1 LQLLGEKAGEVAQS
15 RIVLAEMRAK
25 RALECGGLTPPSQH
39 TISDIVLL
47 KAAASRPH
55 SKGFASF
62 GKNYAALGEAPAR
75 LGLFH

>member
-1 LQLLGEKAGEVAQS
+1 
-15 RIVLAEMRAK
+15 
-25 RALECGGLTPPSQH
+25 LECGGLTPPSQH